1 MKPDTMSILE
11 EVIQSGFADTFSY
24 DEYVE
29 ISRLQAERGETSGPN
44 QSDSL
49 IGYTKLNW
57 ARMRRLNKTAQ
68 LSEQTLD
75 TLAHIDRSITLVFI
89 TETWCGDA
97 IQLAPF
103 VARMTGASPKLDARF
118 MWRDQAPHLI
128 EEFLTNG
135 GRSIPKVIALDEAGD
150 ALFTWGPRPAPLQK
164 IYDAWRAEEGPK
176 PPYTEFSAE
185 LQKWYIQDKGASIQ
199 AEWNAL
205 LAPYVKKS

>member
-68 LSEQTLD
+68 LSEQTLK
-75 TLAHIDRSITLVFI
+75 TLAHLDRSITLVFI

-103 VARMTGASPKLDARF
+103 VARMTEASSKLDARF

-135 GRSIPKVIALDEAGD
+135 GKSIPKVIALDEAGD
-150 ALFTWGPRPAPLQK
+150 VLFTWGPRPAPLQR
-164 IYDAWRAEEGPK
+164 IYDAWRAKEDPK
-176 PPYTEFSAE
+176 PPYSEFSAE
-185 LQKWYIQDKGASIQ
+185 LQKWYIQDKGATMQ

-205 LAPYVKKS
+205 LAHYVNN

>member
-1 MKPDTMSILE
+1 MKTDTMSILE

-75 TLAHIDRSITLVFI
+75 TLAHLDRSITLVFI

-103 VARMTGASPKLDARF
+103 VARMTEASPKLDARF

-135 GRSIPKVIALDEAGD
+135 GKSIPKVIALDEDGEV
-150 ALFTWGPRPAPLQK
+150 LFTWGPRPAPLQE

-176 PPYTEFSAE
+176 PPYSEFSAE
-185 LQKWYIQDKGASIQ
+185 LQKWYIQDKGATIQ

-205 LAPYVKKS
+205 LAPYVNKS